1 MSIWGGRFA
10 VVQSSQGSMHN
21 DVKVNCA
28 ILLMGCESNGAVI
41 YQFNLVAV
49 GMT

>member
-21 DVKVNCA
+21 DVKVSSA
-28 ILLMGCESNGAVI
+28 IGR
-41 YQFNLVAV
+41 
-49 GMT
+49 